1 MPRTRPPYPPEFRQE
16 AVRLL
21 RSGARSTKQLADE
34 LGCSPQ
40 TLSNWVRQ
48 DQADRG
54 ERQDVLSSE
63 ERQRLRELERENK
76 VLRQEREILKRAGGF
91 LCQGDRSTVTRF
103 RFVEAEAAQ
112 FPVSLLCRVIG
123 VTRQGYYAWKRRPPS
138 ARELADR
145 KLCERIRQIY
155 AETEEIYGAPR
166 IHSELKLGDGIAV
179 GKKRVARLMRQLG
192 IRGADGRR
200 GRVRTTVRDPKRD
213 SAPDLVD
220 RDFARAEP
228 NRLWVCDLKYI
239 QTGQGF
245 LFLAAVQDV
254 FSRRIVGWSMRD
266 DLKSE
271 LVLDALGMA
280 VTTRGGDAAGVVAHS
295 DHGSQYTSLV
305 YGAYAK
311 QSGID
316 LSMGSIGDPWDNALA
331 ESFFASLEKELLRRE
346 RFQTRE
352 HARLRIFWYIECFYN
367 PRRRHSSLG
376 MLSPVDYEQRH
387 QQEAIAA

>member
-1 MPRTRPPYPPEFRQE
+1 
-16 AVRLL
+16 V
-21 RSGARSTKQLADE
+21 S
-34 LGCSPQ
+34 
-40 TLSNWVRQ
+40 
-48 DQADRG
+48 
-54 ERQDVLSSE
+54 
-63 ERQRLRELERENK
+63 
-76 VLRQEREILKRAGGF
+76 
-91 LCQGDRSTVTRF
+91 RF

-112 FPVSLLCRVIG
+112 FPVSLLCRVVG
-123 VTRQGYYAWKRRPPS
+123 VTRQGFYAWKRRTPS

-145 KLCERIRQIY
+145 VLGERIRQIHE
-155 AETEEIYGAPR
+155 ETEGIYGAPR
-166 IHSELKLGDGIAV
+166 IFSELTLGDGLRV

-192 IRGADGRR
+192 LRGADGKQ
-200 GRVRTTVRDPKRD
+200 GGPPTTVRDPKRP

-228 NRLWVCDLKYI
+228 NRLWVCDLKYV

-266 DLKSE
+266 NLQAD

-280 VTTRGGDAAGVVAHS
+280 VSSRGPGSAGVIAHS

-305 YGAYAK
+305 YGSYAK

-331 ESFFASLEKELLRRE
+331 ETFFASLEKELLRRE
-346 RFQTRE
+346 RFATRE
-352 HARLRIFWYIECFYN
+352 QARMRIFWYIECFYN

-376 MLSPVDYEQRH
+376 MLSPNDYEHQH